1 MKHLLLAATIAAMP
15 IPASAGVS
23 TREAIEHCYDNEL
36 KGNLA
41 ECIRLNRLYK
51 AKHASMIY
59 AIKTAACLRKHGA
72 TGSHIP
78 DEAWL
83 TCGQSR
89 EGLKP

>member
-1 MKHLLLAATIAAMP
+1 MKRLLLAAIIAAIA

-23 TREAIEHCYDNEL
+23 TREAVDHCYANEV

-51 AKHASMIY
+51 SKHTSMIY
-59 AIKTAACLRKHGA
+59 AIKTADCLRKHGA

-78 DEAWL
+78 EEAWSA
-83 TCGQSR
+83 CGQSQR
-89 EGLKP
+89 

>member
-1 MKHLLLAATIAAMP
+1 MKRLLLGATIAAIA
-15 IPASAGVS
+15 IPVSAGVS
-23 TREAIEHCYDNEL
+23 TREAVEHCYDNEV
-36 KGNLA
+36 KGSLA

-78 DEAWL
+78 EAAWL
-83 TCGQSR
+83 ACEQSQR
-89 EGLKP
+89 

>member
-1 MKHLLLAATIAAMP
+1 MKRLLLAAIIAAFS

-23 TREAIEHCYDNEL
+23 TREAVEHCYDNEV

-41 ECIRLNRLYK
+41 ECIRLNSLYK
-51 AKHASMIY
+51 AKHTSIIY

-83 TCGQSR
+83 ACGHHVK
-89 EGLKP
+89 G